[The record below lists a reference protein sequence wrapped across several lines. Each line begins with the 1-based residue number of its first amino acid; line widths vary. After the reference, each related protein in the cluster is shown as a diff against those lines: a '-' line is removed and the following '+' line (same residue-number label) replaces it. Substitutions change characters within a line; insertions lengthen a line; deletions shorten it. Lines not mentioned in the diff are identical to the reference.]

1 MMMSD
6 EGRAAVNRL
15 DFHKRMYATYAA
27 GLCHVSPNCPGLSA
41 CRGAR
46 CSLSSISRTSLNHR
60 VQARLPLP
68 VDESQHV
75 QGIESLVRQVQ
86 AMVEESVHGEA
97 AGFDSARWFGHWL
110 RQPLPA
116 LGGRLPASYLH
127 TLEGQKL
134 AGKIPVMISSG
145 SYA

>member
-1 MMMSD
+1 MMSD
-6 EGRAAVNRL
+6 EGRGSRESPRFSQENVCQVRSMPASRIAELSRAL
-15 DFHKRMYATYAA
+15 
-27 GLCHVSPNCPGLSA
+27 GLPRRTLFAFLG
-41 CRGAR
+41 
-46 CSLSSISRTSLNHR
+46 ISRTSVNHR
-60 VQARLPLP
+60 LQARLPLP

-75 QGIESLVRQVQ
+75 QGIESLVGQVQ

-134 AGKIPVMISSG
+134 VGKIPVMISSG